1 MGTHANCFSLKQHRN
16 LTSPASARATL
27 WDLTST
33 VWEYH
38 YIQLPSM
45 HTAATLYFLENG
57 YTLVP
62 CLAILLMKACPSR
75 AVFAHFK
82 KPPAI
87 VKVFADGYS
96 LFKVH
101 RTIRAKHIAKNYPF
115 TLCEKF
121 HFLQVSS
128 PKNFSI
134 FFKAYPRLS
143 HIAF

>member
-1 MGTHANCFSLKQHRN
+1 MGTHTNCFSLKQHRN
-16 LTSPASARATL
+16 LTFPASARTTL

-75 AVFAHFK
+75 AVFAHSK
-82 KPPAI
+82 KAPVI

-96 LFKVH
+96 LFKVQQEE
-101 RTIRAKHIAKNYPF
+101 ILFPF
-115 TLCEKF
+115 HLIGMESPFCKPISGKKVEKI
-121 HFLQVSS
+121 FLT
-128 PKNFSI
+128 
-134 FFKAYPRLS
+134 
-143 HIAF
+143 

>member
-1 MGTHANCFSLKQHRN
+1 MGTLANCFSLKQHRN
-16 LTSPASARATL
+16 LTFPASARTTL
-27 WDLTST
+27 WDSTST

-75 AVFAHFK
+75 AVFAHSK
-82 KPPAI
+82 KAPAI
-87 VKVFADGYS
+87 MKVFADGYS

-101 RTIRAKHIAKNYPF
+101 RIIRAKHVAKNYSF

-121 HFLQVSS
+121 DLLPPLSDKKS
-128 PKNFSI
+128 LI
-134 FFKAYPRLS
+134 FF
-143 HIAF
+143 IDC